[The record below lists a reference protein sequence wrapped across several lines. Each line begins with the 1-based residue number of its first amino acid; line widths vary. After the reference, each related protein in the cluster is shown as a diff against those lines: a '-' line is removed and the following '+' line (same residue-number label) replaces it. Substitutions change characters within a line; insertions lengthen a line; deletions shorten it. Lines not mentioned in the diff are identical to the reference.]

1 MGGGVNRNYLVH
13 LSVAPSVSEIV
24 PVQIFL
30 MERNLKF
37 RNSYFTQKIA
47 YDVVVSH
54 DFYPRS
60 LEGKEH
66 NFVLSIS
73 FFNWETFEV
82 PTLYTDFLWPE
93 DVNDFN
99 PRPFV
104 QVQGHWKENMHIF
117 CLLFTFL
124 MKKHWKILLYIKS
137 AYDLSWGKF
146 KIIFKNLHDSS
157 LGKLVMEKDW
167 KWNFGH
173 LWKFKAIP
181 IEKCWS
187 YFIFLAGGIIWELVH
202 STSYQPYLSLV
213 LVNVH

>member
-1 MGGGVNRNYLVH
+1 MWYTSDEIKIFNINFFYSTPSNQSFFLGGGGVNRNFLVH

-60 LEGKEH
+60 FGKSRSLEGKEH

-73 FFNWETFEV
+73 FFYWETFEV
-82 PTLYTDFLWPE
+82 PTLYKDFLWPE

-117 CLLFTFL
+117 CLLYTYAT
-124 MKKHWKILLYIKS
+124 MILLYIKR
-137 AYDLSWGKF
+137 AYDLR
-146 KIIFKNLHDSS
+146 ICQEIDL
-157 LGKLVMEKDW
+157 
-167 KWNFGH
+167 
-173 LWKFKAIP
+173 
-181 IEKCWS
+181 
-187 YFIFLAGGIIWELVH
+187 
-202 STSYQPYLSLV
+202 
-213 LVNVH
+213 